1 VNDDARQRAW
11 TAAGEAAAALVA
23 DGDRVGLGTGRAAA
37 AGIRALGRRVAQ
49 GLACRGVPTSR
60 ASDALARAVGIPIV
74 RMTSPVD
81 IAIDGA
87 DVVDPVGRAIKGGGG
102 ALVREAVV
110 DCTAGRFV
118 VLVDAPKVVTSLDAW
133 GSLPLAVV
141 PFAVGFLA
149 TELVDLT
156 PTRRPGRSDDGLAI
170 VDVHPPVGVDWDAL
184 EARLRGVPGIVQTGV
199 FRVRVEDVLVGHPDG
214 TVTGMRGR

>member
-1 VNDDARQRAW
+1 M
-11 TAAGEAAAALVA
+11 A

-60 ASDALARAVGIPIV
+60 ASDALARAAGIPIV

-87 DVVDPVGRAIKGGGG
+87 DIVDPVGRAIKGGGG

-110 DCTAGRFV
+110 DCTAARFV
-118 VLVDAPKVVTSLDAW
+118 VLVDAPKVVASLDAW

-149 TELVDLT
+149 TELADLT

-184 EARLRGVPGIVQTGV
+184 EARLRRVPGIVQTGV
-199 FRVRVEDVLVGHPDG
+199 FHVRVEDVLVGHPDG